1 MKLVKQTR
9 LALFLAIVMSSAFV
23 ACKKDKKD
31 DATPSL
37 SMVLKADGAEVKT
50 GTVKGVLL
58 NQMGVAML
66 TATGTI
72 DGNTAGWSVTVTFPN
87 GEVKPGTYS
96 GDAASINF
104 SGGVGTNAL
113 SSMFE
118 GGSATVT
125 LSKVDD
131 HNAEGTFSGT
141 VVNTNDP
148 DVKKVI
154 TEGKFSVKY

>member
-1 MKLVKQTR
+1 
-9 LALFLAIVMSSAFV
+9 
-23 ACKKDKKD
+23 
-31 DATPSL
+31 
-37 SMVLKADGAEVKT
+37 MVFKADGTEIKT

-66 TATGTI
+66 SATGTT
-72 DGNTAGWSVTVTFPN
+72 DGNTGGWMVTVTFPE
-87 GEVKPGTYS
+87 GDVKPGTYS
-96 GDAASINF
+96 GDAASISF
-104 SGGVGTNAL
+104 SGAVAANAF
-113 SSMFE
+113 SSAFE
-118 GGSATVT
+118 GGTATVI

-141 VVNTNDP
+141 VVNANEP